1 MRAADRLTFAVL
13 VAVVLSSWCLT
24 PLTLDRAYI
33 GLTAALA
40 GASAV
45 IAVIARHLR
54 LPALAVR
61 LSVLIPGLVL
71 LVGVGI
77 ENIPEILGDTFAY
90 VRESWAPMDP
100 HDGFTL
106 TTSFVLWLLYLIAEA
121 VAVGLERPGWS
132 FPPLVV
138 TYLVPALVLP
148 DETSPALFALVA
160 IGYVV
165 VLGTG
170 AYGAQASRTD
180 VPAGTRGLGRSIA
193 LTAVGAGLLAWLGT
207 GFVATTLPER
217 GTAWIDAGGGPGAI
231 LLGDPSQDL
240 VRNIRANSNRTV
252 ITYQTEDGHGRYLR
266 LTALSEFDAGGFHL
280 VPTDLMPGP
289 AVIPEAAVTDSPT
302 SEITVHVEDFGSEW
316 LPVPWVPQAWNA
328 PGDWRYDPRTLSVV
342 ALGDNRQLATRG
354 LRYSATVYD
363 FQPSQ
368 DQVAA
373 ADAGDPADAGLTLQL
388 PDGLDPRLRDLAR
401 EVTEGATTDGE
412 RMQRLTRWFHSSAF
426 TYSLGA
432 VPGSTLDTVA
442 DFLLTSRTGYCEQ
455 FSGSMAILARA
466 LGVPSRVVVG
476 FLPGEKNGDSY
487 IVSLRQM
494 HAWTEVYLQGLG
506 WVAFDP
512 TPTGASGAAPVP
524 TPTSSAGVPEPSA
537 PVSTRQP
544 EDPGAENPTSSPRT
558 ASFAW
563 LVTVAWTLGGVAAAL
578 ALATIPL
585 GVRSWRRWRRLSTHR
600 ARGPADLA
608 EDAWDEVRDEVYD
621 AGHSWPSG
629 TPRQVA
635 AELAGLVHTSEA
647 GAVKELALA
656 VEQARFAPDS
666 ALATDPV
673 TQARRIARGLHSNRG
688 VTPGVLRRYFPR
700 SVLRLPDW
708 LRTPQ

>member
-1 MRAADRLTFAVL
+1 MKTADRLTFAVL
-13 VAVVLSSWCLT
+13 IAVLLSAWCLT
-24 PLTLDRAYI
+24 PLTLDRAYL

-45 IAVIARHLR
+45 IAVVARHLR
-54 LPALAVR
+54 LPGLAVR
-61 LSVLIPGLVL
+61 LSVLIPGIVL
-71 LVGVGI
+71 LIGVGI
-77 ENIPEILGDTFAY
+77 EQVPEILGETFAY
-90 VRESWAPMDP
+90 VRESWAPMEP

-106 TTSFVLWLLYLIAEA
+106 ITSFVLWLLYLIAEA

-132 FPPLVV
+132 FPPLVI
-138 TYLVPALVLP
+138 TYVVPALVLP

-160 IGYVV
+160 IGYVL

-170 AYGAQASRTD
+170 AYCAQAARAD
-180 VPAGTRGLGRSIA
+180 VADTGRGLGRSIA

-207 GFVATTLPER
+207 GFVATTIPER
-217 GTAWIDAGGGPGAI
+217 GTAWIDAGGGSGAI

-252 ITYQTEDGHGRYLR
+252 ITYQTDDGRGRYLR

-289 AVIPEAAVTDSPT
+289 AVVPEAAVRDAPT
-302 SEITVHVEDFGSEW
+302 SQIEVEVEDFGSEW
-316 LPVPWVPQAWNA
+316 LPVPWVPQTWTA

-354 LRYSATVYD
+354 LRYSATVHD
-363 FQPSQ
+363 FEPSQ

-388 PDGLDPRLRDLAR
+388 PDGLDPRLRELALQ
-401 EVTEGATTDGE
+401 VTEGSTTDGE
-412 RMQRLTRWFHSSAF
+412 RMQKLTQWFHSSAF

-476 FLPGEKNGDSY
+476 FLPGEKNGDSFT
-487 IVSLRQM
+487 VSLRQM
-494 HAWTEVYLQGLG
+494 HAWTEVYLEGLG
-506 WVAFDP
+506 WVPFDP
-512 TPTGASGAAPVP
+512 TPTGAAGAAPVP
-524 TPTSSAGVPEPSA
+524 TPTSSAGIPEPSA

-544 EDPGAENPTSSPRT
+544 EDPGADTPTTTTRE

-563 LVTVAWTLGGVAAAL
+563 LVPVAWTFGGVVAAL

-585 GVRSWRRWRRLSTHR
+585 GIRSWRRWRRLSAR
-600 ARGPADLA
+600 AGRRPVDLA

-621 AGHSWPSG
+621 AGHSWPPG

-635 AELAGLVHTSEA
+635 VELAGLVHSAET
-647 GAVKELALA
+647 GAVRELAMA
-656 VEQARFAPDS
+656 VEQARFAPE
-666 ALATDPV
+666 ATLTTDPV

-688 VTPGVLRRYFPR
+688 VTPSVLRRYFPR